1 MGAACIRNIA
11 PVVLL
16 SSLDLYV
23 QFRNSASN
31 RNQADVDL
39 VLSDNPSNPQSS
51 VNVEYQVLVIRLLQ
65 IASNFLVIYLF
76 IIIVCPVMK

>member
-23 QFRNSASN
+23 QFRNSAPN